1 MKSGKAKK
9 IIRETDLYISVQG
22 VMFQDS
28 RAMMKKDAIK
38 AVEIA
43 EQEAEERMRE
53 KAKRAFECVWNATPK
68 QVAEECGISIQEIN
82 NEAAA
87 MKYCHQLFI
96 QKLTQNGND

>member
-1 MKSGKAKK
+1 M
-9 IIRETDLYISVQG
+9 I
-22 VMFQDS
+22 
-28 RAMMKKDAIK
+28 DASTAYT
-38 AVEIA
+38 AVELA

-53 KAKRAFECVWNATPK
+53 KAKSAFECVWNATPK

>member
-43 EQEAEERMRE
+43 EQEAEKRMRQ
-53 KAKRAFECVWNATPK
+53 KAVKAYCHDCCCTV
-68 QVAEECGISIQEIN
+68 VGECGIGSENCI
-82 NEAAA
+82 A
-87 MKYCHQLFI
+87 LRDFI
-96 QKLTQNGND
+96 QKLNEA

>member
-43 EQEAEERMRE
+43 EQEAG
-53 KAKRAFECVWNATPK
+53 ALIA
-68 QVAEECGISIQEIN
+68 AEIDRVNQ
-82 NEAAA
+82 
-87 MKYCHQLFI
+87 
-96 QKLTQNGND
+96 QNQA